1 MEDAMDPAFVQG
13 TCDRLAELESWS
25 TRQTD
30 LVSNEL
36 RQFKNALMELDAR
49 VSALE
54 TRVQAVTDRDMP
66 DLRGRT
72 VELRCAFEFIQSTM
86 IHVMQCAAAVRHL
99 FTDEARDNG
108 TLRWA
113 APSVMTPRT
122 DSGPGGSMGNGVCGE
137 Q

>member
-1 MEDAMDPAFVQG
+1 MDPAFVQG

-54 TRVQAVTDRDMP
+54 TRVRAAADRDMP
-66 DLRGRT
+66 DLCGRT
-72 VELRCAFEFIQSTM
+72 VELRRAIEHFQNSMM
-86 IHVMQCAAAVRHL
+86 IHVMQCSAAMGHL
-99 FTDEARDNG
+99 FTDVARDDG